1 MRALRNIP
9 CSAASTLSTPKS
21 IDHLSNIYHLWE
33 RFLYFFNYFENR
45 KNLFFFSPICFLFN
59 YIFNHKI
66 FATFTKESSRRG
78 DSCLCECPPP
88 FFLQSIAVEPVSRII
103 HSCLPRIAYTSLVT
117 DANLSNSPGQVFTE
131 GGEEQRF
138 EDVKSVHR

>member
-1 MRALRNIP
+1 MRALRNIPP

-21 IDHLSNIYHLWE
+21 IDHLYDLWE

-66 FATFTKESSRRG
+66 LGAQRLQRSR
-78 DSCLCECPPP
+78 
-88 FFLQSIAVEPVSRII
+88 V
-103 HSCLPRIAYTSLVT
+103 
-117 DANLSNSPGQVFTE
+117 
-131 GGEEQRF
+131 GEEILASANALLRF
-138 EDVKSVHR
+138 FFNQSPWNRFPE